1 MYYPLEL
8 FLDIDMTYIIQTF
21 SAISQNVFI
30 FLCNS
35 LQTKNVNAAWL
46 CNR

>member
-1 MYYPLEL
+1 MYYPLEP

-21 SAISQNVFI
+21 SQNVFI

-46 CNR
+46 CNRCS